1 MTETAKNAPKIA
13 KYASFCVQSG
23 TLIHRTNIRYVYW
36 WLWNTYVHLNIVVVF
51 DRPNPYICIFS
62 ISFFLKIPCPIF
74 FEILFDIDI
83 IFFMMSIFI
92 FSKILWSILVFSQIS
107 LSILISKHLGHSR
120 EESAK
125 QRDADRGFV
134 FPRPKKSEEVTKTG
148 KNVWIL
154 HPDIYENILIG
165 MNILVGKFEKILLI
179 WKNTLENPEK
189 ITLRKTLKNTQKLE
203 KYPGKILHK
212 KRFPELREPEA
223 KSLFQLC
230 FSLNRTPLI
239 VWNIF
244 LQCGS
249 GGCSQWWG
257 SEEWQ
262 WSCIGKLEL

>member
-1 MTETAKNAPKIA
+1 
-13 KYASFCVQSG
+13 
-23 TLIHRTNIRYVYW
+23 
-36 WLWNTYVHLNIVVVF
+36 
-51 DRPNPYICIFS
+51 
-62 ISFFLKIPCPIF
+62 
-74 FEILFDIDI
+74 
-83 IFFMMSIFI
+83 MSIFI

-134 FPRPKKSEEVTKTG
+134 FPRSKKSEEVTKTG

-249 GGCSQWWG
+249 GGCSQYNGGEVKNG
-257 SEEWQ
+257 SDPVSGSL
-262 WSCIGKLEL
+262 SCSPKFSQFVVHHVCCIFLLAPKELL